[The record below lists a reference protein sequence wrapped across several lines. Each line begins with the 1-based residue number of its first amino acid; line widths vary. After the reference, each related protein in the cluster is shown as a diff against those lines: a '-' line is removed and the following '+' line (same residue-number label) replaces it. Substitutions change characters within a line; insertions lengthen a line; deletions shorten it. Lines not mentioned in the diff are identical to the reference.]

1 MSFIDPLYLVALPLL
16 LLVGSATYLILR
28 NRSTTL
34 LFPDLPGL
42 RRTADSR
49 HHLCRVFDAIALVL
63 LTLALARPVSLEK
76 VITPPVEGKDIMIAL
91 DISGSMEALDF
102 QPKNRIEAAKEV
114 IEQFVKSRSSDRL
127 GLVFFAKESFLQVPL
142 TTDYTMFINLL
153 RKLETGVIEDGT
165 AIGNGLAL
173 AISRL
178 EQSKAKSRL
187 VILLTDG
194 DNNSGNVSP
203 EAAAQAAKDLGIKVY
218 TILIGTNKPVPF
230 PAGKDIFGRDT
241 YQTVTMKVNPDLLK
255 TIAETTDGRFY
266 SSISTDELKR
276 AFAEIDKLEKS
287 PLPAQKYKL
296 YEEFAPWFILAAIL
310 LVLIGRFIALLLPLY
325 PEVER

>member
-1 MSFIDPLYLVALPLL
+1 MRFTYPWFLISVPLAFGLWALLARL
-16 LLVGSATYLILR
+16 FRERHAA
-28 NRSTTL
+28 L
-34 LFPDLPGL
+34 LFPDHL
-42 RRTADSR
+42 RFRRNADGR
-49 HHLCRVFDAIALVL
+49 IYLGRFFDVVAIVL
-63 LTLALARPVSLEK
+63 LGIALARPVSVEK

-102 QPKNRIEAAKEV
+102 QPKNRIEAAKGV
-114 IEQFVKSRSSDRL
+114 IEQFVRSRSSDRL
-127 GLVFFAKESFLQVPL
+127 GLVFFARESFLQVPL
-142 TTDYTMFINLL
+142 TSDYTMFVNLL

-203 EAAAQAAKDLGIKVY
+203 EAAAKAAKDIGVKVY
-218 TILIGTNKPVPF
+218 TVLIGTNKPVPF

-241 YQTVTMKVNPDLLK
+241 YQTVTMKVNPELLQS
-255 TIAETTDGRFY
+255 IADTTGGKFY
-266 SSISTDELKR
+266 RSISTDELRR
-276 AFAEIDKLEKS
+276 AFAEIDALEKS
-287 PLPAQKYKL
+287 PLPAQKYHL
-296 YEEFAPWFILAAIL
+296 YDEFAPYFILAAIL
-310 LVLIGRFIALLLPLY
+310 CLILGRLGALLFPLY

>member
-1 MSFIDPLYLVALPLL
+1 MHLVHPWLLITIPLAFAVWGIVTRLL
-16 LLVGSATYLILR
+16 RDRRAS
-28 NRSTTL
+28 L
-34 LFPDLPGL
+34 LFPDHLHL
-42 RRTADSR
+42 RRRADGR
-49 HHLCRVFDAIALVL
+49 AGIARFFDVIAVIL
-63 LTLALARPVSLEK
+63 LGVALARPVSVER
-76 VITPPVEGKDIMIAL
+76 VVTPPVEGKDIMIAL

-102 QPKNRIEAAKEV
+102 QPKNRIEAAKGV

-127 GLVFFAKESFLQVPL
+127 GLVFFARESFLQVPL
-142 TTDYTMFINLL
+142 TSDYTMFVNLL

-173 AISRL
+173 AVSRL

-203 EAAAQAAKDLGIKVY
+203 EAAAKAAKDLGIKVY

-230 PAGKDIFGRDT
+230 PAGKDIFGRDA
-241 YQTVTMKVNPDLLK
+241 YQTVTMKVNPDLLRN
-255 TIAETTDGRFY
+255 IADTTGGKFY
-266 SSISTDELKR
+266 SSISTEELRR
-276 AFAEIDKLEKS
+276 AFAEIDALEKS

-296 YEEFAPWFILAAIL
+296 YDEFAPYFILAALLSL
-310 LVLIGRFIALLLPLY
+310 LVGRLLALLFPLY